1 MRRVQR
7 RFDWSDTTVGPH
19 GAFPDRLRLFLTP
32 VTEPSKGA
40 GYADLTT
47 SQARVLA
54 GDLVNGADEMDR
66 IEGEQ
71 DGSGI

>member
-1 MRRVQR
+1 MRIVQR

-19 GAFPDRLRLFLTP
+19 GAFPNRIRLYLTP
-32 VTEPSKGA
+32 CDEPSKGA
-40 GYADLTT
+40 GRADLTV

-54 GDLVNGADEMDR
+54 GDLVNAADEMDR
-66 IEGEQ
+66 NKGEQ